1 MSTVARFDI
10 NAMVVR
16 QLGEQLISDEVTALV
31 ELVKNAYDADAS
43 FALVE
48 VNTEGTYTEDAL
60 HFPVALNGEVEVP
73 KGATSEER
81 RRLKGAVPPGYILV
95 RDDGTG
101 MDRDDIEEGG
111 LTISLSKKRAMK
123 RKGAVSP
130 KRKRTPLGDKGLGRL
145 STQRLGDRLE
155 MFTVKEQYDE
165 ATDDWTYSDKEY
177 HVAVNWDEFHDEV
190 RLGEVPVYLAERPR
204 EPSRKGTRLI
214 VTGLRDPS
222 V

>member
-101 MDRDDIEEGG
+101 MDRDDIEEGW

-177 HVAVNWDEFHDEV
+177 HVAVNWGMPRVGCFAICSDWHDSLES
-190 RLGEVPVYLAERPR
+190 RLHHNYYKTP
-204 EPSRKGTRLI
+204 
-214 VTGLRDPS
+214 
-222 V
+222 